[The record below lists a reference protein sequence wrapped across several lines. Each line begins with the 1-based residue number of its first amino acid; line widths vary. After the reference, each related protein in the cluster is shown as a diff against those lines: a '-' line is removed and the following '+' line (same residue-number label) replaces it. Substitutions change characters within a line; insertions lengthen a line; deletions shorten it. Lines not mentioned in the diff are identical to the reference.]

1 MKVEAAQFLLY
12 VDGLEEGSLTFHVH
26 IQARQFPVT
35 GRDLGLLD
43 FESPPRDPVIQQST
57 AEPNLV
63 TEVYGDSMSLS
74 CCRLTQMSPSIA

>member
-43 FESPPRDPVIQQST
+43 FESPHGIQ
-57 AEPNLV
+57 
-63 TEVYGDSMSLS
+63 
-74 CCRLTQMSPSIA
+74 